1 MQITIGSWIIPV
13 EEQKNKVSMKIKELI
28 KLLEKEDPD
37 RIVIMA
43 SDAEGNSYSPLSSV
57 WTAAYKAENTWSGEV
72 GLEILTEEDI
82 KRGYSEEDVLKGKKA
97 IVFSPTN

>member
-1 MQITIGSWIIPV
+1 
-13 EEQKNKVSMKIKELI
+13 MKIKELI
-28 KLLEKEDPD
+28 KLLEKEDPE

-43 SDAEGNSYSPLSSV
+43 SDGEGNGYSPLSSI

-72 GLEILTEEDI
+72 GLEKLTEEDEEQ
-82 KRGYSEEDVLKGKKA
+82 GYTEEDVLKGKKA